1 MSIRNVAIIAPVEHG
16 KTTLVD
22 QVLNQCEVF
31 RKDQSVPERFLDS
44 NDLVR
49 VRGITI
55 TSKNFAVQWH
65 GVRINIIDTPGHS
78 DFGGEVERVLKMADG
93 VLLLVDAFEGP
104 MPQTRFVLQK
114 ALQLH
119 LRPIVVI
126 NKVDRDNARP
136 HEVLDE
142 VFELFLELKANDE
155 QLDFATVYAAGRD
168 GWAIIDLKDER
179 HDLTPLLQTLVDK
192 VPAPKVVEGP
202 TKLLVTTLDH
212 SDYVGRIGIGRV
224 FRGNLTTKQSVTVM
238 KRDGSNVRAQVGQL
252 YVFEGLGRREVE
264 TVQCGDLCAVVGIE
278 GVDIGDTIADS
289 RSPEPLPILEID
301 EPTLSMHFMANTS
314 PFYGKEGRFVT
325 SRQLRDRLYKELDR
339 DMALRVEDTKSA
351 DTFKVSGRGILHLS
365 ILMENMRREGYE
377 FMVGQPRVI
386 FREINGKKAEPVEVL
401 TVDVPRELAGTIIEY
416 VGTRKGEMVEM
427 EQVEGRTHLE
437 FHIPSRGLI
446 GFRSRMLR
454 ATSGEAVMHH
464 RFYEYEFFKGSI
476 PERQTGSIIS
486 MAQGQAIAYA
496 LDLLQDR
503 GRFFVSPGDV
513 LYEGQVIGE
522 CSKDTD
528 IVVNAQKGKK
538 LTNMRAAGSDR
549 NTKLAPPVILS
560 LEEALEYLNNDE
572 YLEITPLSL
581 RMRKS
586 LLHEVDRKRASKQP
600 AQQDA

>member
-1 MSIRNVAIIAPVEHG
+1 
-16 KTTLVD
+16 
-22 QVLNQCEVF
+22 
-31 RKDQSVPERFLDS
+31 
-44 NDLVR
+44 
-49 VRGITI
+49 
-55 TSKNFAVQWH
+55 
-65 GVRINIIDTPGHS
+65 
-78 DFGGEVERVLKMADG
+78 
-93 VLLLVDAFEGP
+93 
-104 MPQTRFVLQK
+104 
-114 ALQLH
+114 
-119 LRPIVVI
+119 
-126 NKVDRDNARP
+126 
-136 HEVLDE
+136 
-142 VFELFLELKANDE
+142 
-155 QLDFATVYAAGRD
+155 
-168 GWAIIDLKDER
+168 
-179 HDLTPLLQTLVDK
+179 
-192 VPAPKVVEGP
+192 
-202 TKLLVTTLDH
+202 
-212 SDYVGRIGIGRV
+212 
-224 FRGNLTTKQSVTVM
+224 
-238 KRDGSNVRAQVGQL
+238 
-252 YVFEGLGRREVE
+252 
-264 TVQCGDLCAVVGIE
+264 
-278 GVDIGDTIADS
+278 
-289 RSPEPLPILEID
+289 
-301 EPTLSMHFMANTS
+301 MHFMANTS